1 MTHKR
6 RLLKF
11 KKNKITCVSNTPEPK
26 PLFLILQKIYFNEI
40 LAGTKTIEYRDNSP
54 FYASRFCTKDN
65 KLRDYN
71 TVIFQEGYSH
81 NARRI
86 HVEIKKIVLYSMFEV
101 HLSNIINLNFIK

>member
-40 LAGTKTIEYRDNSP
+40 LAGTKKIEYRDNSP
-54 FYASRFCTKDN
+54 FYVSRFCTKDN
-65 KLRDYN
+65 RLRNYN
-71 TVIFQEGYSH
+71 TVIFQEGYSS
-81 NARRI
+81 NARRMQI
-86 HVEIKKIVLYSMFEV
+86 EIQKIVLYSMFEV
-101 HLSNIINLNFIK
+101 YLGKIID